1 MARESAFDAPM
12 ALEVPRISPRTAPPA
27 APELA
32 SLSSMLSGIVAS
44 PARLRLTHP
53 PRMCLTR
60 IAANV
65 FEHSRRGICQI

>member
-32 SLSSMLSGIVAS
+32 SLSSMLSGIVARNQAATS
-44 PARLRLTHP
+44 GKGSAARLRGGHL
-53 PRMCLTR
+53 
-60 IAANV
+60 
-65 FEHSRRGICQI
+65 G

>member
-32 SLSSMLSGIVAS
+32 SSSMLSAAGIVAS
-44 PARLRLTHP
+44 PA
-53 PRMCLTR
+53 
-60 IAANV
+60 NV
-65 FEHSRRGICQI
+65 FEHSWRGLQLLRGICQI

>member
-32 SLSSMLSGIVAS
+32 SLSSMLSVTFTREKKVQDPVSREPNDPLCADACAPNFQTAS
-44 PARLRLTHP
+44 
-53 PRMCLTR
+53 
-60 IAANV
+60 
-65 FEHSRRGICQI
+65 Q